1 MAESKP
7 RKSKVNKASVT
18 EDVSR
23 FRLGELGYSG
33 LKITSGVAQEEI
45 KKELN
50 FPNSIITYKQ
60 MSYHSVIAAALA
72 LYEIMCSKVEWK
84 VVEPL
89 NATEEEKRRTEI
101 IKECMHDMEH
111 SWLEFMQ
118 EVVSAKTYGFAVHEK
133 VYRRRLKA
141 NGSKYDD
148 GLIGWKKLA
157 PRSQDTIDKFLFD
170 KDGRELIGVKQNL
183 SLVQD
188 GYARFST
195 LTNGKEITI
204 PRTKFMLF
212 RTGKHRGNPFGRSAL
227 RDCYFSWKFLTQI
240 EEIEASGVARDLQG
254 MPILR
259 IPASY
264 MTSDATEQQKQIFAY
279 YQNAMRNIQNN
290 QQASVILPSEVDP
303 DTKTPLFELDLLGT
317 EGKKNFNTESIINYH
332 KNNILTA
339 LFADI
344 LIMGQNTTG
353 SYALGNLKANLMGVA
368 VEAFLREVQEV
379 INNDLIRQ
387 TYELNGWDT
396 TRTCRVIYDDFQEEN
411 LEEFSKL
418 IQRVASV
425 GLIERDRAVLNKIR
439 DAIGVEQYP
448 ADMPVQDELLT
459 GNTSRSGDGM
469 ATAGE
474 GTSNS
479 PSGEDTSS
487 NNLENAA

>member
-7 RKSKVNKASVT
+7 RKTKVNKASVT

-33 LKITSGVAQEEI
+33 LKISSGVAQEEI
-45 KKELN
+45 KRELN
-50 FPNSIITYKQ
+50 FPNSVITYKQ

-84 VVEPL
+84 VVEPQ

-101 IKECMHDMEH
+101 IKECMNDMEH

-148 GLIGWKKLA
+148 GVIGWKKLA
-157 PRSQDTIDKFLFD
+157 PRSQDTIDKFIFD
-170 KDGRELIGVKQNL
+170 GEGRELIGVKQNL

-188 GYARFST
+188 GYNRFSQIT
-195 LTNGKEITI
+195 SKQEIVI
-204 PRTKFMLF
+204 PRSKFMLF

-240 EEIEASGVARDLQG
+240 EEIEAAGVARDLQG

-259 IPASY
+259 IPATY
-264 MTSDATEQQKQIFAY
+264 MTADATENQKQIFAY

-317 EGKKNFNTESIINYH
+317 EGKKNFNTESIISYH

-344 LIMGQNTTG
+344 LIMGQSSTG

-396 TRTCRVIYDDFQEEN
+396 SRTCRVIYDDFQEEN

-448 ADMPVQDELLT
+448 ADEPVKDELLT
-459 GNTSRSGDGM
+459 GNSSRSGDGM

-474 GTSNS
+474 GTSNA
-479 PSGEDTSS
+479 PSGQDTSS